1 MIEKQKAG
9 FRFGKYRLEVIA
21 TLGSCEYGGRTYRL
35 VRVRTSDGKLYLSLR
50 LYNGS
55 GKFIKQFLFEPEV
68 REKLAEILLQAGD
81 DGSKNVV

>member
-1 MIEKQKAG
+1 MVEKRETG
-9 FRFGKYRLEVIA
+9 FRFGKYKLEVVA
-21 TLGSCEYGGRTYRL
+21 SLGSCQYGGRTYRL
-35 VRVRTSDGKLYLSLR
+35 VRVRTSDKKIYLSLR

-81 DGSKNVV
+81 SESKKVM